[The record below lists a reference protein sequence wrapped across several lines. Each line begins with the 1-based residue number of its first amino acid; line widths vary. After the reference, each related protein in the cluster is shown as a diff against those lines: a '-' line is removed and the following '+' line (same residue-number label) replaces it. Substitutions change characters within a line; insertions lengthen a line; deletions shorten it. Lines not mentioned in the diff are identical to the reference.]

1 VACCMLAG
9 AKPSGTQTDYREEET
24 CDKNQ
29 ALARG
34 LEEEHEVDSQ
44 LAQKKN
50 KHWRKPAPARN
61 EQVKSR
67 ETNNQAAKRTN
78 PHEREN
84 LAPKEKSL
92 GAGYERPEAGL
103 GKHARKALVAA
114 NKNQSRE
121 GLSPDAHRKE
131 IVARQ

>member
-1 VACCMLAG
+1 MLAG

-84 LAPKEKSL
+84 LASKEKSL
-92 GAGYERPEAGL
+92 
-103 GKHARKALVAA
+103 ALDTRDPKQYSASMQGR
-114 NKNQSRE
+114 NCQW
-121 GLSPDAHRKE
+121 
-131 IVARQ
+131 